1 MFSSAEDDAE
11 PALLVAKQVYEPRCS
26 CMTEFI
32 IKRLVFVPKL
42 LVVIPEA
49 ESELIQILMLF
60 PSNVHLICIAS
71 SPSETLHSILS

>member
-11 PALLVAKQVYEPRCS
+11 PASLVAKQVYEPRCS

-49 ESELIQILMLF
+49 ESELMLF

>member
-49 ESELIQILMLF
+49 ESELMLF
-60 PSNVHLICIAS
+60 P
-71 SPSETLHSILS
+71 